1 MACRWICLCFV
12 LELIV
17 NFSVAD
23 LEYFFLP
30 FVSIVSQLIKTK
42 IKPQQLWCY
51 LYPIWRT
58 QISPQIKIEIWKLKL
73 QKYSFFQEFIPDAIE
88 VQNKTL
94 TL

>member
-1 MACRWICLCFV
+1 M
-12 LELIV
+12 
-17 NFSVAD
+17 
-23 LEYFFLP
+23 LP
-30 FVSIVSQLIKTK
+30 VS
-42 IKPQQLWCY
+42 LW
-51 LYPIWRT
+51 PT